1 MAIHLGQSLAD
12 VPGLR
17 PSVGKAIEGAFGYRA
32 VRDLLEHYPFRYVT
46 RGGLTDLAHAK
57 KGADAPSP
65 WGADY
70 APDVVEP
77 GTVEGTPK
85 PVTIFGAPTYSDKA
99 RLAADFFIRA
109 MPLGASITQGVA
121 STDGNGYRKY
131 FRDQLRFNGWKVNM
145 VGSKQDGT
153 MNDRVRTILAHPL
166 FERKPSR

>member
-1 MAIHLGQSLAD
+1 MAFSLATLTR
-12 VPGLR
+12 VL
-17 PSVGKAIEGAFGYRA
+17 VATTA
-32 VRDLLEHYPFRYVT
+32 LL
-46 RGGLTDLAHAK
+46 GNAHAK
-57 KGADAPSP
+57 GEDAPSA
-65 WGADY
+65 WGAEY

-85 PVTIFGAPTYSDKA
+85 PMKIFGAPTFSESA
-99 RLAADFFIRA
+99 QLAADFFIRA

-153 MNDRVRTILAHPL
+153 MNDRVRTTALLL
-166 FERKPSR
+166 FREEVAALTSPPGQRRPPGMDHR